1 MRYSAFISYNHR
13 DRDWA
18 VWLHRALER
27 YGVPKRLWGRPAP
40 WGEIGQRLPP
50 VFRDRDELAT
60 SSDLASSVKEAL
72 AESAFLVVVCSPNS
86 ARSKWVD
93 EEIKTFVAAGREKF
107 IRLIIVDGEPHA
119 PDPLR
124 ECLPPSLVRDGAPEP
139 LAADVRKEGDGK
151 QAAKLKILAGILGVS
166 YDELRQREAARRQ
179 KRLVAIALAA
189 SVGFIIMAGLTV
201 FAFISRAEAIQ
212 QRQLA
217 ERRTI
222 TAERTLDF
230 VKGMF
235 KLADPEQASGE
246 SITAREIVD
255 RGAARLDSPELNRE
269 PMVKAELGVT
279 LAEVYGALGLYR
291 KSDALVRQ
299 TFGIQHGEPA
309 TLARQLNALG
319 QSQLR
324 LAEYET
330 AERTFRKAWTQAS
343 TASDSVRSEIL
354 VGLGTAL
361 SNLEKYA
368 QADHILRQALRMDRA
383 RREPVYV
390 AYDLEVLGQNQFY
403 QGHLEQAQ
411 PFILQALDL
420 RRRSEGPL
428 SPGVG
433 DNLNMLGQ
441 IAYMRHDLPTA
452 ERYFGGNLAVDRK
465 VLGPD
470 HPDSAATM
478 NNLARVLL
486 EQRRYRDAAPLLEHA
501 IAIGE
506 RERGERSA
514 NMAFAY
520 SNLAVVRSHTGRLR
534 EAETLFGKAIAV
546 ARENKHPSLGPT
558 LADFAQL
565 MCSTGRTTAGLK
577 LLDEA
582 APVTRADYP
591 DDSWSA
597 WVENVRGEC
606 LLRAGRLQEGRMAI
620 AQSSPIIL
628 KSWPAGTLFA
638 VEAQRRLI
646 WQRNE
651 RKWLKHL
658 RDQ

>member
-13 DRDWA
+13 DRAWA

-72 AESAFLVVVCSPNS
+72 TDSAFLVVICSPNS

-93 EEIKTFVAAGREKF
+93 EEIKTFIAAEREKF
-107 IRLIIVDGEPHA
+107 IRLIIVDGEPHS
-119 PDPLR
+119 PDPAR

-151 QAAKLKILAGILGVS
+151 QAAKLKVLAGILGVP
-166 YDELRQREAARRQ
+166 YDDLRRREAARRQ
-179 KRLVAIALAA
+179 KRLAAIAVAA
-189 SVGFIIMAGLTV
+189 SIGFLVMAGLTA

-217 ERRTI
+217 EKRTI
-222 TAERTLDF
+222 TAERTLEF
-230 VKGMF
+230 VQNMF
-235 KLADPEQASGE
+235 KLADPEQASGA

-255 RGAARLDSPELNRE
+255 RGAARLDAPELNRE

-291 KSDALVRQ
+291 QSDALIRR
-299 TFGIQHGEPA
+299 TFSIQHGEPA

-319 QSQLR
+319 HSQLR
-324 LAEYET
+324 LDEYET
-330 AERTFRKAWTQAS
+330 AERTFRKAWTEAG
-343 TASDSVRSEIL
+343 TASQTVRSEIL

-361 SNLEKYA
+361 SNLDKYED
-368 QADHILRQALRMDRA
+368 ADRVLRRALRADRA
-383 RREPVYV
+383 RGDPVYV

-403 QGHLEQAQ
+403 QGNLEQAQ
-411 PFILQALDL
+411 PFILEALEL

-433 DNLNMLGQ
+433 DNFNTLGQ
-441 IAYMRHDLPTA
+441 IAYMRHDLPSA
-452 ERYFGGNLAVDRK
+452 ERYFRGNLAVDRK

-470 HPDSAATM
+470 HPDSGTTM

-486 EQRRYRDAAPLLEHA
+486 EQRHYGEAAPLLERA
-501 IAIGE
+501 IAVGE
-506 RERGERSA
+506 RERGEA
-514 NMAFAY
+514 NDYMAFAY
-520 SNLAVVRSHTGRLR
+520 SNLAIARSHMGKLR
-534 EAETLFGKAIAV
+534 EAEALFGKAIAV
-546 ARENKHPSLGPT
+546 AREIKHRSLGPS
-558 LADFAQL
+558 LADLAQV
-565 MCSTGRTTAGLK
+565 MCSTGRTAKGLK
-577 LLDEA
+577 LLNEA
-582 APVTRADYP
+582 AQVTRADYP
-591 DDSWSA
+591 DTPWRSA

-606 LLRAGRLQEGRMAI
+606 LVRSGQTQAGRNAI
-620 AQSSPIIL
+620 AQSSPVIIR
-628 KSWPAGTLFA
+628 SWPAGTLFA
-638 VEAQRRLI
+638 SEAERRMRLSS
-646 WQRNE
+646 
-651 RKWLKHL
+651 
-658 RDQ
+658 